1 MVEKPSFKLNL
12 DKVTTSVMETTASTL
27 PEEAVELGQLSAA
40 VEVNFYEQQDAD
52 AVFDAL
58 IANPNIEDD
67 IKKKLFFLQSD
78 T

>member
-12 DKVTTSVMETTASTL
+12 DKLSTAAVDTTASTL
-27 PEEAVELGQLSAA
+27 PEEAMELGQLSAM
-40 VEVNFYEQQDAD
+40 VEVNFYDQADAD

-58 IANPNIEDD
+58 IANPSIEDD

-78 T
+78 S

>member
-12 DKVTTSVMETTASTL
+12 DRLSAAAVETTASTL
-27 PEEAVELGQLSAA
+27 PEEAVELGQLTAM

-58 IANPNIEDD
+58 IANPSIEDD

-78 T
+78 S